1 MIREKLEVQEATMLS
16 PYATLARDSRGRQ
29 RHEEEDCVRTCFMR
43 IETVLFIQ
51 KHLDGLSIRRKYI
64 FLRAMITTVHA

>member
-29 RHEEEDCVRTCFMR
+29 RHEEEDCVRTCF
-43 IETVLFIQ
+43 
-51 KHLDGLSIRRKYI
+51 Y
-64 FLRAMITTVHA
+64 A